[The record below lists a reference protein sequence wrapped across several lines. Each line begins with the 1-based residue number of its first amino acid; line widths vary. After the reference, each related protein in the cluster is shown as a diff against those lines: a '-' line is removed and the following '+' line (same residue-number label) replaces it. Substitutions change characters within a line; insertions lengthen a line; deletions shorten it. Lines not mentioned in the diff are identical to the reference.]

1 MTGIPRGLVA
11 TDVTVR
17 YGGVTAN
24 QDVSISVE
32 PGQIVGLIGPNGA
45 GKTSFIDAISG
56 FTAASGSVTLSGQR
70 IDNLPP
76 HRRRAAGIARTW
88 QAGELF
94 DSLTVR
100 ENVMVADHA
109 PGFATLLHDIGI
121 GRRDK
126 RAAADEVLARL
137 DLTRHADERAT
148 KLSLGTQ
155 RLVGVARA
163 LAGGSEILLLDEPAA
178 GLDTV
183 ESEAF
188 GERLVELAARG
199 PGILLVDHD
208 IELVFRVCGYVHVL
222 DFGKVIATGTP
233 AAVRADPKVLQAYL
247 GAEAATEVVA

>member
-1 MTGIPRGLVA
+1 MTKGLVA
-11 TDVTVR
+11 SDVTVR

-24 QDVSISVE
+24 QDVSIAVA
-32 PGQIVGLIGPNGA
+32 PGRIVGLIGPNGA

-56 FTAASGSVTLSGQR
+56 FTPASGTVTLSDRR

-76 HRRRAAGIARTW
+76 ARRRAAGIARTW

-109 PGFATLLHDIGI
+109 PGFTALLHDMGI
-121 GRRDK
+121 ARRDK
-126 RAAADEVLARL
+126 RAAADAVLAQL
-137 DLTRHADERAT
+137 DLVQFADERAT

-155 RLVGVARA
+155 RLIGVARA
-163 LAGGSEILLLDEPAA
+163 LSGDSEILLLDEPAA

-183 ESEAF
+183 ESELF
-188 GERLVELAARG
+188 GERLVQLAEGG

-208 IELVFRVCGYVHVL
+208 VELVFRVCGYVHVL
-222 DFGKVIATGTP
+222 DFGKVIASGTP
-233 AAVRADPKVLQAYL
+233 TEVRADPRVLEAYL